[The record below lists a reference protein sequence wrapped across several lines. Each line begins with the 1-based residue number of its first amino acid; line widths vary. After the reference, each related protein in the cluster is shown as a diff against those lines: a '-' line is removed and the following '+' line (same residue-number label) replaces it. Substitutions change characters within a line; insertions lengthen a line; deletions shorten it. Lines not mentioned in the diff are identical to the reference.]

1 MTIGRPLIMAGGQAR
16 LAEAGDLIPTME
28 RIDALTTAGSGTVLA
43 ASIAAGILRRTG
55 PGAGFTDTFD
65 SATNILNA
73 LSGIAGVGFDPK
85 QGTSW
90 RFTFINGVA
99 QAMTAAAGE
108 GIVLGT
114 NVNVAASAIRT
125 YLCTVL
131 NDTPRQQLI
140 VNTTNASATISGL
153 TQAQCD
159 LLTVGMMVSGAG
171 ITAGSTI
178 TAINRA
184 AGTLTISNNA
194 SATATGVALVFSPVI
209 NISGLFAGTA

>member
-1 MTIGRPLIMAGGQAR
+1 MSIGRPLIMANGQAR
-16 LAEAGDLIPTME
+16 LAEAGDLLVTNE
-28 RIDALTTAGSGTVLA
+28 RISTLTTAGSGTILA
-43 ASIAAGILRRTG
+43 ESIAAGIVRRTG
-55 PGAGFTDTFD
+55 PAAGYTDTFD
-65 SATNILNA
+65 SATNILTA
-73 LSGIAGVGFDPK
+73 LSGSPNSGFDPK

-108 GIVLGT
+108 GIQLGT

-125 YLCTVL
+125 YLLTCL
-131 NDTPRQQLI
+131 NDTQRQ
-140 VNTTNASATISGL
+140 VFAANTTNVSPTIGGL
-153 TQAQCD
+153 TSAQCD

-171 ITAGSTI
+171 ITAGSLI
-178 TAINRA
+178 TAINRL

-194 SATATGVALVFSPVI
+194 SATATGVSLVFSPVV